1 MEGWGKEEEGSE
13 ELNQTFG
20 GSVPSPR
27 AGSGTTEGSGAAG
40 AKRGAKKRPDA
51 SQGTSLAL
59 PPPLRSGYVPAVMRS
74 ADTKRDLQVKNLSPG
89 YSPSD
94 DENDGVALRKRSERE
109 FLKRVFRRID
119 TKGDGYIDED
129 EVGAYLARLGYEAT
143 PSEVQKLIWEVDD
156 DGDGMISWKEFEL
169 THVRLST
176 YDFHE
181 TRVAFEPRGFFNV
194 IEFSVLDKDG
204 NGTVD
209 AAEVIA
215 VFYRRYGNK
224 GAMDKVGML
233 VDQGALDTTISFV
246 DFIQRDNALR
256 KKVRDRVAYNSGI
269 LDPKQKRG
277 GRQERRIDPPG
288 RSFHTTRPV

>member
-1 MEGWGKEEEGSE
+1 MTWLRVAETHRLPRLVSSHLISARQ
-13 ELNQTFG
+13 ELEYVFEMID
-20 GSVPSPR
+20 
-27 AGSGTTEGSGAAG
+27 ATT
-40 AKRGAKKRPDA
+40 
-51 SQGTSLAL
+51 
-59 PPPLRSGYVPAVMRS
+59 
-74 ADTKRDLQVKNLSPG
+74 
-89 YSPSD
+89 
-94 DENDGVALRKRSERE
+94 NDGVITVEDLEVIFKRLSYKHE
-109 FLKRVFRRID
+109 
-119 TKGDGYIDED
+119 DGEIED
-129 EVGAYLARLGYEAT
+129 IL
-143 PSEVQKLIWEVDD
+143 WEVDD